1 MKLFILD
8 DDTNTFEHVIS
19 VIQRCLNYPYTQ
31 ALSIANIIHYSGKC
45 LVKEDDDDGVI
56 LYLCKNMKKEGL
68 NIKTEI

>member
-8 DDTNTFEHVIS
+8 DDVNTFEHVID
-19 VIQRCLNYPYTQ
+19 VIQRCLSYPYTQ

-45 LVKEDDDDGVI
+45 LVKESEDDVI

-68 NIKTEI
+68 SLKTEV

>member
-8 DDTNTFEHVIS
+8 DDVNTFEHVIS

-45 LVKEDDDDGVI
+45 LVKEDDDEVI
-56 LYLCKNMKKEGL
+56 LYLCKNMKKHGL
-68 NIKTEI
+68 NIKTEV